1 MMTGFAMRLSPPRRQ
16 AGTVIAGVI
25 PAAIPV
31 KGAQPG
37 PVVPAPNHPLSPAVS
52 GPSSVNEN
60 RNH

>member
-1 MMTGFAMRLSPPRRQ
+1 MMTGFAMRLFPPRRG
-16 AGTVIAGVI
+16 AGTVIAGII

-31 KGAQPG
+31 KGAQPE

-52 GPSSVNEN
+52 GPASVNEN